1 MKTKR
6 SENGTTSRKDEI
18 IRVAS
23 IIFAA
28 KGYHGTTL
36 EEIARKMGISK
47 PALYY
52 HIKNKAEILR
62 EVIGRMM
69 EPMEE
74 VARVGRSDLPPT
86 QRIEQIITLLVKFAV
101 ERTETTLIAFE
112 QNKMLPR
119 KSQDALRRR
128 QKEVELVLQE
138 TLEEGKQKGIFDFKD
153 AKITSFTILATAN
166 WVYHWYKPGPGLN
179 YKEIADQIIQMLE
192 NGLLTK

>member
-6 SENGTTSRKDEI
+6 SASGAPTRKDEI

-74 VARVGRSDLPPT
+74 VARVGRSELPPT
-86 QRIEQIITLLVKFAV
+86 QRIEQMVTLLVKFAV

-128 QKEVELVLQE
+128 QKEVEMVLQE
-138 TLEEGKQKGIFDFKD
+138 TLEEGIEKGIFAVDDVKV
-153 AKITSFTILATAN
+153 TSFSILATAN
-166 WVYHWYKPGPGLN
+166 WVYHWYRPGAGLS
-179 YKEIADQIIQMLE
+179 YQQIADQVIKLIE
-192 NGLLTK
+192 NGFIKK

>member
-1 MKTKR
+1 MKTKK
-6 SENGTTSRKDEI
+6 SDNGAITRKEEI
-18 IRVAS
+18 IRIAS

-36 EEIARKMGISK
+36 EEIAKKMGISK

-74 VARVGRSDLPPT
+74 VARIGRSDLPPT
-86 QRIEQIITLLVKFAV
+86 QRIEHMIRLLVKFAV

-112 QNKMLPR
+112 QNKMLPK
-119 KSQDALRRR
+119 KSQEALRKR
-128 QKEVELVLQE
+128 QKDVELVLQE
-138 TLEEGKQKGIFDFKD
+138 TLEEGVKSGIYNVQDVKL
-153 AKITSFTILATAN
+153 ASFAILATAN
-166 WVYHWYKPGPGLN
+166 WVYHWYKPGAGLSH
-179 YKEIADQIIQMLE
+179 EQIADQFIRLLE
-192 NGLLTK
+192 NGFLKK

>member
-6 SENGTTSRKDEI
+6 SENGTPTRKDEI

-62 EVIGRMM
+62 EVIGRIM

-74 VARVGRSDLPPT
+74 VARVGRSELPPT
-86 QRIEQIITLLVKFAV
+86 QRIEQMVTLLVKFAV

-119 KSQDALRRR
+119 KSQEALRRR

-138 TLEEGKQKGIFDFKD
+138 TLEEGKEKGIFDFND
-153 AKITSFTILATAN
+153 IKITSFTILATAN
-166 WVYHWYKPGPGLN
+166 WVYHWYKPGAGLS
-179 YKEIADQIIQMLE
+179 YKQIADQIIKLIE
-192 NGLLTK
+192 NGFVKE

>member
-6 SENGTTSRKDEI
+6 SDTGTPTRKDEI

-36 EEIARKMGISK
+36 EEIAKKMGISK

-62 EVIGRMM
+62 EVIGRIM

-74 VARVGRSDLPPT
+74 VARMGRSDLPPT
-86 QRIEQIITLLVKFAV
+86 QRIEQMVTLLVKFAV

-119 KSQDALRRR
+119 KSQEALRRR
-128 QKEVELVLQE
+128 QKEVEMVLQE
-138 TLEEGKQKGIFDFKD
+138 TLEEGVAKGIFIVDD
-153 AKITSFTILATAN
+153 VKITSFSILATAN
-166 WVYHWYKPGPGLN
+166 WVYHWYKPGAGLT
-179 YKEIADQIIQMLE
+179 YQQIANQVIKLIE
-192 NGLLTK
+192 NGLLKK

>member
-6 SENGTTSRKDEI
+6 SENGAPTRKDEI

-74 VARVGRSDLPPT
+74 VATVGRSDLPPT

-138 TLEEGKQKGIFDFKD
+138 TLEEGKKNGTFSFDN

-166 WVYHWYKPGPGLN
+166 WVYHWYKPGAGLT
-179 YKEIADQIIQMLE
+179 YKQIANQIINLIE
-192 NGLLTK
+192 NGLLKK

>member
-6 SENGTTSRKDEI
+6 SDTGTPTRKDEI

-36 EEIARKMGISK
+36 EEIAKKMGISK

-62 EVIGRMM
+62 EVIGRIM

-74 VARVGRSDLPPT
+74 VARMGRSDLPPT
-86 QRIEQIITLLVKFAV
+86 QRIEQMVTLLVKFAV

-119 KSQDALRRR
+119 KSQEALRRR
-128 QKEVELVLQE
+128 QKEVEMVLQE
-138 TLEEGKQKGIFDFKD
+138 TLEEGVAKGIFIVDD
-153 AKITSFTILATAN
+153 VKITSFSILATAN
-166 WVYHWYKPGPGLN
+166 WVYHWYKPGAGLT
-179 YKEIADQIIQMLE
+179 YQQIANQVIKLIE
-192 NGLLTK
+192 SGLLKK

>member
-6 SENGTTSRKDEI
+6 SDTGTPTRKDEI

-36 EEIARKMGISK
+36 EEIAKKMGISK

-62 EVIGRMM
+62 EVIGRIM

-74 VARVGRSDLPPT
+74 VARMGRSDLPPT
-86 QRIEQIITLLVKFAV
+86 QRIEQMVTLLVKFAV
-101 ERTETTLIAFE
+101 ERTETTFE

-119 KSQDALRRR
+119 KSQEALRRR
-128 QKEVELVLQE
+128 QKEVEMVLQE
-138 TLEEGKQKGIFDFKD
+138 TLEEGVAKGIFIVDD
-153 AKITSFTILATAN
+153 VKITSFSILATAN
-166 WVYHWYKPGPGLN
+166 WVYHWYKPGAGLT
-179 YKEIADQIIQMLE
+179 YQQIANQVIKLIE
-192 NGLLTK
+192 NGLLKK